1 VTGTLSDTAKR
12 MAMLP
17 ADIPRD
23 AVIVTRNLQ
32 RDYDIGG
39 EVVHA
44 LRGVDLTIRQNE
56 FVAIMGPSGS
66 GKSTLMNLIGC
77 LDSPTGGEYW
87 LNGHRVSELED
98 DELARIRNREIG
110 FVFQTFNLLPRA
122 SALHNVELPLIYA
135 GLGSRER
142 REQASEAL
150 THVGLADRMQHRPN
164 ELSGGQRQRVALAR
178 ALAIKPKVLLLDE
191 PFGALDAKVRK
202 ELRRWLRRLHEEVHV
217 TSVFVTHD
225 QEEALEVSD
234 RVVVMNEGR
243 IEQSGTPEEVYERP
257 ASPFVYSFLGDVN
270 LFHGRIERGR
280 VKIGENVLDAPE
292 WAEAEDQA
300 AVAYVRTF
308 EVEVAPSSNGASS
321 IEAVVRHI
329 RAFGPVVR
337 LELDRVNDGKTIEA
351 HVSRTRF
358 EELGIRKGERVFVS
372 PTNARVFIDNA

>member
-1 VTGTLSDTAKR
+1 MSITVRGLRKTFGQFVALDNVD
-12 MAMLP
+12 LDVP
-17 ADIPRD
+17 
-23 AVIVTRNLQ
+23 
-32 RDYDIGG
+32 GG
-39 EVVHA
+39 ELVA
-44 LRGVDLTIRQNE
+44 LL
-56 FVAIMGPSGS
+56 GPSGS
-66 GKSTLMNLIGC
+66 GKTTLLRIIAG
-77 LDSPTGGEYW
+77 LEPADRGTIRFHGEDATG
-87 LNGHRVSELED
+87 RPV
-98 DELARIRNREIG
+98 RERQVG
-110 FVFQTFNLLPRA
+110 FVFQHYALFRHMSVFENIAFGLRVRPRQ
-122 SALHNVELPLIYA
+122 VRP
-135 GLGSRER
+135 
-142 REQASEAL
+142 SEAEIRDTVMGL
-150 THVGLADRMQHRPN
+150 LRLVQLDVLADRRPS

-270 LFHGRIERGR
+270 LFHGRIERGQ

-337 LELDRVNDGKTIEA
+337 LELDRLNDGKTIEA

-358 EELGIRKGERVFVS
+358 EELGIRKGDRVFVS